1 MQFAQAHHDTKVTEM
16 RKMIILTA
24 MVTIAVAAVIWSI
37 APVAKPEFAGKV
49 ENASEA
55 LSPHEIMVK
64 QGKAL
69 PAEFWDAF

>member
-1 MQFAQAHHDTKVTEM
+1 M
-16 RKMIILTA
+16 RKMIILIA

-37 APVAKPEFAGKV
+37 APVA
-49 ENASEA
+49 ENASES
-55 LSPHEIMVK
+55 LSPHEITVK